1 MSSPCLKQ
9 SDCKPKKDQLSKATE
24 MSWAPQSK
32 SYSINYS
39 LAGWS
44 CMYLAQTTEPP
55 LVQHAELVHIS
66 YIIITLKIRV
76 DDDLT

>member
-1 MSSPCLKQ
+1 
-9 SDCKPKKDQLSKATE
+9 
-24 MSWAPQSK
+24 
-32 SYSINYS
+32 
-39 LAGWS
+39 
-44 CMYLAQTTEPP
+44 MYLAQTTEPP